1 MIPVRLKL
9 RNFMCYRDNVPPL
22 DFTGIH
28 LACLS
33 GENGAGKSAIVDA
46 MTWALWGKTRAASD
60 DDLIHTSQSE
70 MEVEFDFTI
79 GSQPY
84 RIIRKRSRPKKR
96 GGAGQSS
103 LEFQISAGDGFR
115 PITGDTIAQ
124 TQQKIVESLHMDYD
138 TFINSAFL
146 RQGHA
151 DEFTRQ
157 APYKRKEVLGS
168 ILGLA
173 SYDELEDQAKERA
186 RGFEA
191 DIALTESS
199 LKEIDIEL
207 ARKPEYEAE
216 LEQART
222 ALDGI
227 SETVKKK
234 EAGLDRLRRQK
245 EALESKKAQLEELEI
260 RLSGSARDLQRWD
273 EQAAQNLARI
283 NRYEEVIGQRADIE
297 ANYIKFNDAKKAL
310 EELDRQERQS
320 HGLERQKLQL
330 EAKIDK
336 LRNELTTEHTVAR
349 REIIRLEGKVN
360 TLPGLKEQLGQV
372 QAQLRQFAGGEATL
386 RQKEQAVQEAQ
397 KQVAYLEN
405 ERVRLE
411 RESAEVKE
419 KLDIITSHIASHT
432 EARCP
437 LCNSEL
443 TREGLE
449 LIAQKY
455 TGEKQAKEET
465 LQDNQGNL
473 AHKRAEYEALMQEKV
488 RLEAALNQ
496 EKARLQGHEE
506 LIKSRIKE
514 VEDDNLKLAGQR
526 GILNDIEQRLAR
538 REFATAE
545 QQALAAIETE
555 LAGVGYDPVHHEAAR
570 RQMEQLEPCEQ
581 EKRRLDEA
589 LRLIDQE
596 KGAAAQAAE
605 AARSLREGLAQD
617 NRKKDT
623 LAEELAGL
631 PQALR
636 ELAAAETEYQELNAR
651 RSQAQEALGNAR
663 ARVQRL
669 AELEAKKKEKEGQIS
684 QAAREENIY
693 RELARAFG
701 KTGIQALLIEM
712 ALPEIENE
720 ANRLLARMTD
730 NRMHVKFETQKETKK
745 GAVQETLD
753 IAIADELG
761 TRNYEMFSGGE
772 AFRINFA
779 VRIALSRL
787 LARRAG
793 APLPTLIIDEGFGTQ
808 DTTGIE
814 KLKEAITSI
823 QDDFNKILVITH
835 LEELKDAFPVRI
847 DVTRNADGSMIAVGP

>member
-227 SETVKKK
+227 SETVKEK

-605 AARSLREGLAQD
+605 AARSLREGLAKD